1 LRYKFVCGSRISSIV
16 THQSSSHPICRTS
29 FGACSFSVTA
39 PTTWN
44 SLPPAFRMCNST
56 GTFHRHL
63 KTQFTAGLPVHLA
76 PSSYTSDSALADHC
90 PHSQIIFTYLQR
102 AVKWLCV
109 CVCVLTCKPVQLC
122 TDIVMVI
129 VCSVVVSQWVTMLD
143 VVNCHLVRE
152 GFTTCTIRGDVPV
165 KQRSHTV
172 DMFNNDARGPSVR
185 LPLLVL
191 VVYVQQFLFV
201 F

>member
-1 LRYKFVCGSRISSIV
+1 MRYKFVCGSRISSIV

-90 PHSQIIFTYLQR
+90 AHLQTYLHTYI
-102 AVKWLCV
+102 
-109 CVCVLTCKPVQLC
+109 LTYLL
-122 TDIVMVI
+122 TYLLTSRLSTAMMLTVM
-129 VCSVVVSQWVTMLD
+129 L
-143 VVNCHLVRE
+143 
-152 GFTTCTIRGDVPV
+152 
-165 KQRSHTV
+165 QRSMSTW
-172 DMFNNDARGPSVR
+172 
-185 LPLLVL
+185 
-191 VVYVQQFLFV
+191 
-201 F
+201 